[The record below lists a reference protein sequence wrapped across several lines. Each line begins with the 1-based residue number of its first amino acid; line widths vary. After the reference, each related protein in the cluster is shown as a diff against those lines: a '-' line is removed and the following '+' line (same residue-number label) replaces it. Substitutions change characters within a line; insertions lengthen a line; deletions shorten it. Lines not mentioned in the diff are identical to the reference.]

1 MNWLT
6 TNCLGLDY
14 ALGDLTVDDKGLR
27 ELVEMY
33 GERLADAD
41 WRYQEFRCRHLVDRE
56 RGASSTTTTGCLIG

>member
-14 ALGDLTVDDKGLR
+14 ALGDLTVDDKELR

-41 WRYQEFRCRHLVDRE
+41 WRYQEFRCRHLN
-56 RGASSTTTTGCLIG
+56 